1 MHGRIVAILSTAM
14 YTLICVALVALA
26 ALLLGYGLW
35 SVVRAAMGDGDVVLA
50 VLEALG
56 LVIVALA
63 VFDVGKYIYEEEIE
77 RERELRSAV
86 EARQSLTKFM
96 VIIAIAASLE
106 GLVQVVHAAK
116 ADRAALV
123 DATLLLLAAVAV
135 VVGLGVYQRL
145 TVPTEAKEE
154 RIGGP
159 HGELDRVQASGF
171 VPDKGSAPAAS

>member
-1 MHGRIVAILSTAM
+1 MVPYLSTTM
-14 YTLICVALVALA
+14 YALICVALAALA
-26 ALLLGYGLW
+26 VTLLATGIW
-35 SVVRAAMGDGDVVLA
+35 SVVEVALSGGEVILA
-50 VLEALG
+50 VLEAVG

-63 VFDVGKYIYEEEIE
+63 VSDVAKYIYEEEIE

-86 EARQSLTKFM
+86 EARQSLTKFL

-106 GLVQVVHAAK
+106 GLVQIVHAAK
-116 ADRAALV
+116 SDRAALT
-123 DATLLLLAAVAV
+123 DAALLLLAAVAV

-159 HGELDRVQASGF
+159 NDELRRVDVNTGEADSRS
-171 VPDKGSAPAAS
+171 SR

>member
-1 MHGRIVAILSTAM
+1 MHGRIVAFLSTTM
-14 YTLICVALVALA
+14 YTLIYVALVALA

-35 SVVRAAMGDGDVVLA
+35 SVVQATAGDGEVVLA
-50 VLEALG
+50 VLEAVG

-63 VFDVGKYIYEEEIE
+63 VSDVGKYIYEEEIE

-96 VIIAIAASLE
+96 VIITIAASLE

-116 ADRAALV
+116 ADRGALV

-135 VVGLGVYQRL
+135 MVGLGLYQRL
-145 TVPTEAKEE
+145 TVPTEVKEE

-159 HGELDRVQASGF
+159 HDELEHVQAAGS
-171 VPDKGSAPAAS
+171 VPDRGSTPSGS